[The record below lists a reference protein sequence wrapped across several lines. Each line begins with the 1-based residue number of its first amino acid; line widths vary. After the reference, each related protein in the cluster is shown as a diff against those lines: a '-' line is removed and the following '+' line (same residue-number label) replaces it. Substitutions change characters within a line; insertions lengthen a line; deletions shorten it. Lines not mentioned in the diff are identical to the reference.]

1 MEPTQDEVRAE
12 LESRRNA
19 LAQRLARVQRHRRRE
34 DGPLE
39 ADAQEQAQEREN
51 DEVLDGLDDQAR
63 AEVAA
68 LDAALARLAA
78 GTYGEC
84 DRCGDPIAA
93 GRLRALPTALRCI
106 ACEAAVSG

>member
-12 LESRRNA
+12 LEARRNA

-68 LDAALARLAA
+68 LDAALERLAA

-84 DRCGDPIAA
+84 ARCGDPIAPA
-93 GRLRALPTALRCI
+93 RLRARPTALRCI
-106 ACEAAVSG
+106 ACETAVAG